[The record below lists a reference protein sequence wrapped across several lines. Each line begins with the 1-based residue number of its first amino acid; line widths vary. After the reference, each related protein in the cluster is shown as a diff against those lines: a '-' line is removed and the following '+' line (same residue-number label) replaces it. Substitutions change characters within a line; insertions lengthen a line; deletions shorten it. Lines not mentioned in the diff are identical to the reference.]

1 MTLGLI
7 CCLQAALSKA
17 SGALQILSSLQQG
30 QVRGQDSWP
39 AHELSWSCFLDGCQG
54 LRSREVLVKVVAS
67 RATEETAG
75 SMGEET
81 QLLPFVG
88 RLMVK
93 YSINTPTYGAG
104 ESCLTNAAKSHSI
117 TH

>member
-54 LRSREVLVKVVAS
+54 LQHGWICSGCEC
-67 RATEETAG
+67 
-75 SMGEET
+75 SMH
-81 QLLPFVG
+81 V
-88 RLMVK
+88 
-93 YSINTPTYGAG
+93 
-104 ESCLTNAAKSHSI
+104 SI
-117 TH
+117 TCPEQHYSVMRAAYSCRTGSWQHWWHRTLEEYVGTAI